1 MVIKR
6 LKFLKL
12 PARSITLFL
21 ICVGGLLAF
30 IPLMIY
36 PQQTSL
42 AETDMEIKDL
52 KGRIAEQKILY
63 PVFQDLLRKAHFK
76 GAEGLPFPKR
86 ARLEQDDTVKILS
99 IFQNVA
105 KRNHLTLVDI
115 KSDIESLVD
124 SSGYMKIDLA
134 VEGRFFD
141 LRNFMLDLGELP
153 YLEHIERIQIRSI
166 QEMKAADLKI
176 WIVRE

>member
-1 MVIKR
+1 MVIERIKA
-6 LKFLKL
+6 LKL
-12 PARSITLFL
+12 PSRSIAFFL

-30 IPLMIY
+30 IPLVIY

-42 AETDMEIKDL
+42 AEADMEIKEL
-52 KGRIAEQKILY
+52 KGRIEEQKILY
-63 PVFQDLLRKAHFK
+63 PVFQDLLRKADFK

-86 ARLEQDDTVKILS
+86 ARLKQNDAVKILS

-105 KRNHLTLVDI
+105 KKNKLTLVDI

-134 VEGRFFD
+134 IEGRFHD
-141 LRNFMLDLGELP
+141 LRNFMLSIGELP
-153 YLEHIERIQIRSI
+153 YLEHIERIQIHPM
-166 QEMKAADLKI
+166 QEEKAINLKI